1 MQTEAVAMRHRA
13 QEQQP
18 TIASSSSSSRSS
30 PIRIMGMR
38 LEPRSRV
45 VVRRGSNSVA
55 GTRLRLQTAGAA
67 VAAVAAAVAA
77 VAGVGANA
85 AARPTTRNEM
95 PFLLLLFSHH
105 RPHDPLL
112 ISPSSSTFS

>member
-18 TIASSSSSSRSS
+18 TIASSSSSSSRSS

-67 VAAVAAAVAA
+67 VAAVVAA

-112 ISPSSSTFS
+112 ISPSSSTVS